1 MQAAAGSTVK
11 LTAYAKVDATHGLPM
26 CRHPGIPVLVRVVAP
41 SPTSQQQPRVP
52 IDLVAVLDV
61 SGGGC
66 QLAPVNMMN
75 LVKSAMELMIK
86 KLTKDD
92 RLAIVT
98 EKDTSDLSS
107 EKDASSGARK
117 DGSTGAGKDDGPRVP
132 KKPEL
137 MEMNDAGQKDATALV
152 RSLALTGDNKQLS
165 IALDKAVKLLEGRK
179 DDEKNNRAGFVVV
192 ISDRDDRTI
201 FRKSMNPDYSVHA
214 FGFRDARNAR
224 VMHYI
229 ANSSSGTYGI
239 LNNKEGGI
247 SQAFE
252 ASINNMTSII
262 AVEAKVEI
270 SCDESTA
277 TLSAIDSGR
286 FKAEIHG
293 NKKSGSINAGALQAG
308 GERRFIVYVDVVPP
322 VVDDV
327 DEASSQL
334 RTMKMKVKYVS
345 CWHEKDTR
353 KRVEMEDGMVTV
365 VKKGD
370 NGSREVV
377 AELVRV
383 GAARIVCDILAK
395 YRENGNALAE
405 AAEELGKK
413 WHSLKKSEYGCEA
426 AGLISNLEAEME
438 EMVESMHHSSGLSY
452 MLSWQTCH
460 SLQHLTHIY
469 TTTTLTET
477 PLPPPPRHSSSPTNA
492 MAGATAFERATTD
505 RGRSRV
511 ILAKYKEDGKEL
523 TEAVKE
529 LQKKWHSLKN
539 SEYGSEAAGLI
550 SDLEAEMGG
559 DGGQHPRPLLRPVVH
574 ALLADVP
581 HPAASAAFVVADE
594 RREEEQAARR
604 R

>member
-1 MQAAAGSTVK
+1 MQAAAESTVK
-11 LTAYAKVDATHGLPM
+11 LTAYAKVDATHGLPK

-41 SPTSQQQPRVP
+41 SPTSQRPRVP

-61 SGGGC
+61 GGC
-66 QLAPVNMMN
+66 GSQLAPVNMMD
-75 LVKSAMELMIK
+75 LVKRAMELIIN

-107 EKDASSGARK
+107 KKDASSGASK
-117 DGSTGAGKDDGPRVP
+117 DGSTEAGNDATTGAGKDDGLRVP

-165 IALDKAVKLLEGRK
+165 KALDKALLEGRK

-214 FGFRDARNAR
+214 FGFRDAPNAR

-239 LNNKEGGI
+239 LNDDKHGGI
-247 SQAFE
+247 SEAFE
-252 ASINNMTSII
+252 ASINNITSIV

-286 FKAEIHG
+286 FKADIHG

-345 CWHEKDTR
+345 RWHEKDTQ
-353 KRVEMEDGMVTV
+353 KRVEIEDGMVTV
-365 VKKGD
+365 VRKGD
-370 NGSREVV
+370 DGSREVA

-383 GAARIVCDILAK
+383 GAARIVRDILAK
-395 YRENGNALAE
+395 YRENGKALAE
-405 AAEELGKK
+405 AAEELHNK
-413 WHSLKKSEYGCEA
+413 WHSLKKSEYGSEA
-426 AGLISNLEAEME
+426 TGLIISDLEAEME
-438 EMVESMHHSSGLSY
+438 EMEKSIRRSSGLSY

-460 SLQHLTHIY
+460 SLQHLTRIR
-469 TTTTLTET
+469 TPTPSTET
-477 PLPPPPRHSSSPTNA
+477 LPPPRHSSSSLTNV
-492 MAGATAFERATTD
+492 MAGATAFGKPISSGGEKRKYEQSYPAGAGELPMIEQ
-505 RGRSRV
+505 R
-511 ILAKYKEDGKEL
+511 LAYWSKS
-523 TEAVKE
+523 A
-529 LQKKWHSLKN
+529 
-539 SEYGSEAAGLI
+539 
-550 SDLEAEMGG
+550 
-559 DGGQHPRPLLRPVVH
+559 VVH
-574 ALLADVP
+574 ATCTGRRCSNSGGECLC
-581 HPAASAAFVVADE
+581 ASETTENDQE
-594 RREEEQAARR
+594 
-604 R
+604 